1 MPAIH
6 YVNRNESNDAQ
17 VSLSPRRCSQ
27 RKAVV
32 SPLTP
37 ISNGKSKTT
46 PKRNENV
53 GWLAEENH
61 NDGDTKKSDI
71 KMIKRGK
78 RSLTIEKDK
87 VSPRSVKVLRRSH
100 AQSSADIDTK
110 PRKLHL
116 PVVKH
121 SNKTL

>member
-1 MPAIH
+1 MPAID
-6 YVNRNESNDAQ
+6 YVDRNETNDAQ
-17 VSLSPRRCSQ
+17 VSLTPRRCSH
-27 RKAVV
+27 RKVV
-32 SPLTP
+32 SPLT
-37 ISNGKSKTT
+37 SLTNGKSKTT

-61 NDGDTKKSDI
+61 NESDNKKI
-71 KMIKRGK
+71 VKRGK

-100 AQSSADIDTK
+100 AQSSADDK
-110 PRKLHL
+110 PRKIHL
-116 PVVKH
+116 PVVKN

>member
-1 MPAIH
+1 MPAID
-6 YVNRNESNDAQ
+6 YVDRNETNEPQ

-27 RKAVV
+27 RKAVT
-32 SPLTP
+32 SLTA
-37 ISNGKSKTT
+37 IANGKVKST

-61 NDGDTKKSDI
+61 NEADNKKLDI
-71 KMIKRGK
+71 KMVKRGK

-100 AQSSADIDTK
+100 AQSSADVDTK
-110 PRKLHL
+110 PRKIHL
-116 PVVKH
+116 PVVKS

>member
-1 MPAIH
+1 MPAID

-17 VSLSPRRCSQ
+17 LSLTPRRCSQ

-53 GWLAEENH
+53 GWLVEENH
-61 NDGDTKKSDI
+61 NQGDNKKNEMKI
-71 KMIKRGK
+71 IKRGK

-100 AQSSADIDTK
+100 AQSSADIDTR

-116 PVVKH
+116 PIVKN